1 MNIEK
6 MLSGLTPEKL
16 EAGLSKLK
24 GVLSED
30 QMKQV
35 KNVLQN
41 PNKQQ
46 IMEKLKD
53 VDIEK
58 YKNDPKFKDLFKQ

>member
-16 EAGLSKLK
+16 EAGLLRLK
-24 GVLSED
+24 GVLSEE

-35 KNVLQN
+35 RNVLQN
-41 PNKQQ
+41 SDKNE
-46 IMEKLKD
+46 IMEKLKG

-58 YKNDPKFKDLFKQ
+58 YKNDPKLKDLFK